1 MRYSSSAAQ
10 QFWRKKTGSNTVL
23 ARCPWWVL
31 DGYGMVWEDCSV
43 WTQLLKNNLATET
56 FLTTS
61 NVWVSCVHNNKTWI
75 FCHHKFIKW
84 CGLVIYTRCL
94 QARGSSTVGVTSL
107 ALSPW
112 DGDTF
117 LVGSEGGLLL
127 RCSFSCKTVAAV
139 PSEGQSVTPR
149 APAVFSFRLRSG
161 PVHSIHF
168 SPFHRWQSCLPDPH
182 GNISL
187 VLGSYC
193 EGEPAVTLFW
203 LVSGTCLWVRGLMV
217 WPTSTRCSRP
227 TRCSL
232 SEFQTPTCLRC
243 SGLQPDHWFLL
254 QPLDKVHD
262 RFPLDNLI
270 RVKLFY

>member
-1 MRYSSSAAQ
+1 
-10 QFWRKKTGSNTVL
+10 
-23 ARCPWWVL
+23 
-31 DGYGMVWEDCSV
+31 MVGEDWSV
-43 WTQLLKNNLATET
+43 WTQLLKNNLAKET
-56 FLTTS
+56 FLTTVMFGS
-61 NVWVSCVHNNKTWI
+61 AVFIITKLEFSVNMNSSSDVVWLSVKNTC
-75 FCHHKFIKW
+75 
-84 CGLVIYTRCL
+84 CL

-117 LVGSEGGLLL
+117 LVGSEGGLLV

-168 SPFHRWQSCLPDPH
+168 SPFHRW
-182 GNISL
+182 
-187 VLGSYC
+187 VLLTRPTQEHQLGA
-193 EGEPAVTLFW
+193 GQLFCRW
-203 LVSGTCLWVRGLMV
+203 TSSDLFLTCLVSGTCLWVQGLMV

-227 TRCSL
+227 THCSL
-232 SEFQTPTCLRC
+232 SEFQTSTCLRC

-254 QPLDKVHD
+254 QPLDKVHET
-262 RFPLDNLI
+262 F
-270 RVKLFY
+270 LFGWFNKS